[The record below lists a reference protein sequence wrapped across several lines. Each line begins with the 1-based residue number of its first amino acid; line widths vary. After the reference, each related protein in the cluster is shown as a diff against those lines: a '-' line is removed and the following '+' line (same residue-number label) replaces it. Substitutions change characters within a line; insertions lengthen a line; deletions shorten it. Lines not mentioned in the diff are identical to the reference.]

1 MLPRNSSSRQA
12 NAKAKVAKAK
22 AKQDKK
28 KRWAGLTTDGLK
40 TLGQTIKERFKWN
53 HSPREFQL
61 DTIKAQLLRKDV
73 LIHAG
78 TGSGK
83 TFVAAGPHAH
93 EATKGM
99 VTFLVSPLIALQEE
113 QVRGQ
118 RNTCLFNDMSTQAKN
133 FQDEFK
139 LTAIAINSAHGGCT
153 KEIMAV
159 RKYSHTFYYI

>member
-1 MLPRNSSSRQA
+1 MLPRNSLS
-12 NAKAKVAKAK
+12 NKVNTKAKVANAK

-28 KRWAGLTTDGLK
+28 KTWAGLTLEDLK
-40 TLGQTIKERFKWN
+40 TLGQKIKECFKWN

-99 VTFLVSPLIALQEE
+99 VTFMVSPLIALQEE
-113 QVRGQ
+113 QVSCQ
-118 RNTCLFNDMSTQAKN
+118 RNTCLVDGWVVYTFMIKTR
-133 FQDEFK
+133 
-139 LTAIAINSAHGGCT
+139 HMPGGRC
-153 KEIMAV
+153 V
-159 RKYSHTFYYI
+159 